1 MPPARAREESS
12 LRNALRLTAGIAVSL
27 ACLYFATRGTDWRH
41 VGEVLA
47 AAQPAWI
54 LAVVVATVATVYIR
68 AQRWRVLLRPL
79 GEVPLYP
86 ALSATA
92 IGFGASSVLP
102 FRIGELLRPALL
114 GRQAGVGMSAA
125 LSSVVLERLFDILL
139 VIGCFLAV
147 SLIYP
152 QVPPEM
158 RRGAIALATLAG
170 VGFVVLLVMQRR
182 QERAEALLSHVL
194 DRMPLRLA
202 GRLRPLVASFMS
214 GLGGLAD
221 LPTVLLVLWYS
232 AYLWGVITL
241 TFLFAFLAL
250 DTHVPLV
257 AASLTTV
264 VVVAAA
270 VFLPQAP
277 GFVGTWQAGCVLA
290 LGLFGVSREAAV
302 GYSLLTWIV
311 QMAINIATAGVF
323 LAREDLSLRQLL
335 RVAARETPAAGV
347 GP

>member
-1 MPPARAREESS
+1 
-12 LRNALRLTAGIAVSL
+12 LTAGIAVSL
-27 ACLYFATRGTDWRH
+27 ACLYFATKGTDWEH
-41 VGEVLA
+41 VGAVLVGASPVWVA
-47 AAQPAWI
+47 A
-54 LAVVVATVATVYIR
+54 VMVASVATVYIR

-102 FRIGELLRPALL
+102 FRVGEVIRPALL
-114 GRQAGVGMSAA
+114 GRRAGVGMSAA

-152 QVPPEM
+152 EVPAEM
-158 RRGAIALATLAG
+158 RRGAFVLAALAG
-170 VGFVVLLVMQRR
+170 IGFVVLVAMQRKQAR
-182 QERAEALLSHVL
+182 TEALLARVL
-194 DRMPLRLA
+194 GRLPEGLA
-202 GRLRPLVASFMS
+202 ARLRPLVASFMS
-214 GLGGLAD
+214 GLSGLAD

-241 TFLFAFLAL
+241 TFMFSFLAL
-250 DTHVPLV
+250 GTHVPLV

-290 LGLFGVSREAAV
+290 LGLFGVSQEVAV

-311 QMAINIATAGVF
+311 QMAINIGTAGVF

-335 RVAARETPAAGV
+335 RVAARETPPAGF
-347 GP
+347 GG